1 VNGDTVALVT
11 RPYLELV
18 DDLLTAVVGG
28 VVNEPIPYDL
38 KSDTYRLSEPA
49 SAVRGVTGT
58 RDGTR
63 FSFQP
68 LVDFAF
74 SAGDNAVVWEDG
86 GAKPDDETTFYVDYF
101 RIDSRSPLT
110 DVNVG
115 SVTRTLSEAIGRE
128 IKFVYEEINEAYL
141 SAFIDTAKG
150 TSLDLVVAILGVVR
164 KRKDFAEGLVTFFRA
179 PGVDGA
185 IAIPEGALLSTEKG
199 EATFETAQP
208 RVLQRGQDRIDVPVR
223 ATEASRGADGR
234 VDAGAITVMAQPFAG
249 ISRVTNFDPTVLGA
263 EDESDAELRERAKA
277 ALRGVG
283 KATIAALV
291 EAAFAERV
299 RSIDI
304 WDPNG
309 PPARRSPRIGS
320 VQMLV
325 EVEPERF
332 PSVAG
337 VLNETRAAGVEAV
350 VAARYVFFKPRLA
363 AKLKQ
368 SGITAAGKAK
378 VVDQVIAALQAYVDG
393 LGPGDPAKGDELLK
407 ALEKVPEVGEPR
419 FADVIA
425 WRSDVGD
432 PGATTLVDTL
442 VQAIEGVPAADETA
456 LQTALTAVLSAAG
469 PTTPSARRTPDRGRV
484 QGADGARATDSE
496 VERGAFQV
504 APVDATW
511 WVVLDMEPADVVLLE
526 GT

>member
-28 VVNEPIPYDL
+28 VVNEPIPYDV

-58 RDGTR
+58 RDRER

-74 SAGDNAVVWEDG
+74 SAGDNAVVWQDG

-101 RIDSRSPLT
+101 RVASRSPLT

-128 IKFVYEEINEAYL
+128 IKFVYEEINEAYR

-179 PGVDGA
+179 PGVDGV

-223 ATEASRGADGR
+223 ATDASRGAAGR

-249 ISRVTNFDPTVLGA
+249 ISRITNFDPTVLGA
-263 EDESDAELRERAKA
+263 EDESDPDLRERAKA
-277 ALRGVG
+277 ALRGIG

-299 RSIDI
+299 RSIDV

-350 VAARYVFFKPRLA
+350 VSARYVFFKPRLA
-363 AKLKQ
+363 AKLQ
-368 SGITAAGKAK
+368 PGLTAAGKAK

-393 LGPGDPAKGDELLK
+393 LGPGDPAKGDALLAAVGKVAELS
-407 ALEKVPEVGEPR
+407 EPR

-442 VQAIEGVPAADETA
+442 VQTIGGVPPADETA
-456 LQTALTAVLSAAG
+456 LRTALTAVLSATG

-484 QGADGARATDSE
+484 QGEGGGRATDAE

-504 APVDATW
+504 VPVDATW
-511 WVVLDMEPADVVLLE
+511 WVVLDMEPADVVLVE
-526 GT
+526 GA

>member
-28 VVNEPIPYDL
+28 VVNEPIPYDV

-49 SAVRGVTGT
+49 RAVRGVTGT
-58 RDGTR
+58 RDGER
-63 FSFQP
+63 YSFQP

-74 SAGDNAVVWEDG
+74 SAGDNAVVWQDG

-101 RIDSRSPLT
+101 RVDSRSPLT

-179 PGVDGA
+179 PGVDGV

-223 ATEASRGADGR
+223 ATDASRGADGR

-277 ALRGVG
+277 ALRGIG

-363 AKLKQ
+363 AKLQ
-368 SGITAAGKAK
+368 PGLTAAGKAK
-378 VVDQVIAALQAYVDG
+378 VVDQVVAALQAYVDG
-393 LGPGDPAKGDELLK
+393 LGPGDPATGEALL
-407 ALEKVPEVGEPR
+407 AAVGKVVEVSEPR

-425 WRSDVGD
+425 WRSDIGD
-432 PGATTLVDTL
+432 PGATTLMDTL
-442 VQAIEGVPAADETA
+442 VQTIEAAPSSDETA
-456 LQTALTAVLSAAG
+456 LRTALTAVLSATG
-469 PTTPSARRTPDRGRV
+469 PTAPSTRRTPDRVRV
-484 QGADGARATDSE
+484 QGAGGARATDAE
-496 VERGAFQV
+496 IERGAFEV

-511 WVVLDMEPADVVLLE
+511 WVVLDMERADVVLAE
-526 GT
+526 GA